1 MKLVKEINLDLSV
14 DIIVT
19 VNCHAIKLVEPVV
32 CVNLDGMDQT
42 VKWVSTKMYRNV
54 FFSFDIFMVYIPE
67 CKQQLRT
74 MKYTQIRDIAHF
86 QSGL

>member
-42 VKWVSTKMYRNV
+42 VK
-54 FFSFDIFMVYIPE
+54 
-67 CKQQLRT
+67 
-74 MKYTQIRDIAHF
+74 
-86 QSGL
+86 